1 MQMIALYKDP
11 KGENVFS
18 DSATRDVGLGSLPAL
33 AQQQRELQL
42 STEDTLRRR
51 IKQLENLL
59 STYTVRYYII
69 PHEYNI
75 ILSIYGYFYL
85 LMNREMSQ
93 QLIILLIPLT

>member
-1 MQMIALYKDP
+1 MIGLYRDP

-18 DSATRDVGLGSLPAL
+18 NSASRDVGSLLNVGSLP

-59 STYTVRYYII
+59 STYTVR
-69 PHEYNI
+69 
-75 ILSIYGYFYL
+75 
-85 LMNREMSQ
+85 
-93 QLIILLIPLT
+93 

>member
-18 DSATRDVGLGSLPAL
+18 DSATRDIDLGSLP

-42 STEDTLRRR
+42 GTEDTLRRR
-51 IKQLENLL
+51 IRQLENLI

-69 PHEYNI
+69 PYEYTKHLWIFRLANI
-75 ILSIYGYFYL
+75 GKCVS
-85 LMNREMSQ
+85 S
-93 QLIILLIPLT
+93 

>member
-11 KGENVFS
+11 KGENVFG
-18 DSATRDVGLGSLPAL
+18 DSATHDVGLGSLP

>member
-1 MQMIALYKDP
+1 MQMIGLYKDP

-18 DSATRDVGLGSLPAL
+18 NAATRDVGSLVNLGSTP

-59 STYTVRYYII
+59 STYTVC
-69 PHEYNI
+69 
-75 ILSIYGYFYL
+75 F
-85 LMNREMSQ
+85 Q
-93 QLIILLIPLT
+93 

>member
-18 DSATRDVGLGSLPAL
+18 DSATCDIGLGSLPV
-33 AQQQRELQL
+33 QQQRELQL

-59 STYTVRYYII
+59 STYTVCYYII
-69 PHEYNI
+69 PHNY